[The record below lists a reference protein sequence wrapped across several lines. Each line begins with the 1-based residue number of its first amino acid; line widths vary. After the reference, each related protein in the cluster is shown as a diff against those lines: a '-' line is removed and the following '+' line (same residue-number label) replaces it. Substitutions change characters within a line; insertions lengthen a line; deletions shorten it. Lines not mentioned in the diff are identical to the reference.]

1 MNGVFKIDAAA
12 QLAGKPSMMN
22 PEGGKISTGHD
33 HGGTPMSEE
42 EMENMDDTQSS
53 NKNAEAETSMDFK
66 MQLGKVVDN
75 YLLLKDTLVASNEGD
90 AEESAKKTLKAAS

>member
-1 MNGVFKIDAAA
+1 MFCRK
-12 QLAGKPSMMN
+12 Q
-22 PEGGKISTGHD
+22 
-33 HGGTPMSEE
+33 EE
-42 EMENMDDTQSS
+42 IQIP
-53 NKNAEAETSMDFK
+53 AEAETSMDFK